1 MARATNGMKI
11 TFHGA
16 AEEVTGACFLV
27 ETSEVRFLID
37 CGMFQGGRE
46 AERKNLAALRF
57 DIEHL
62 DFVLVSHAHID
73 HCGLLPRLTTFGM
86 RGPIYATEATC
97 DLLPIMLKDS
107 AYIQEKEAAWQ
118 NRIRHRGRRLQ
129 RDIAPLYTAAQ
140 VETCIGQVHGIP
152 YGREFQPHPGVRVRF
167 LDAGH
172 ILGAAIVEV
181 WVHEREKTKKLVYSG
196 DLGQPA
202 RPIVRDPAS
211 VDQADVLLVEST
223 YGNRLHRGMEATT
236 DELVEV
242 INDTLHR
249 RHGNVIVPA
258 FALGRT
264 QDMLALLVE
273 ETARGRLSDLNV
285 FVDSPLAL
293 RATEIT
299 LKHREVLDG
308 TTRALLGEHE
318 HVGLPI
324 RVRFIQDVEESKALN
339 RIHSCAV
346 IIASSGMCDGGRI
359 KHHLEHNLA
368 RPECAILFT
377 GFQAAGTLGRRIVDG
392 ARSVKL
398 YGENVP
404 VRAQIHTLG
413 GLSAHAD
420 RAALLAWLRRFKAA
434 PRETFVVHGEA
445 ETAKGFGALIAK
457 ELHWRV
463 RVPACGEQIEC

>member
-1 MARATNGMKI
+1 MKI

-16 AEEVTGACFLV
+16 AGEVTGACFLV
-27 ETSEVRFLID
+27 ETIDVRFLID

-46 AERKNLAALRF
+46 AGSKNLAAPGF
-57 DIEHL
+57 DIDRL

-73 HCGLLPRLTTFGM
+73 HCGLLPRLTNFGF

-118 NRIRHRGRRLQ
+118 TRSRRHRRRLQ
-129 RDIAPLYTAAQ
+129 RDIAPLYTVAQ
-140 VETCIGQVHGIP
+140 AEACVRQVHGIP
-152 YGREFQPHPGVRVRF
+152 YDKEFQPHPMVRVRF

-181 WVHEREKTKKLVYSG
+181 WIRERAKTKKLVYSG
-196 DLGQPA
+196 DLGQPS
-202 RPIVRDPAS
+202 RPIVRDPAP
-211 VDQADVLLVEST
+211 VDHADVLLVEST
-223 YGNRLHRGMEATT
+223 YGNRLHKDMGGTV
-236 DELVEV
+236 DELVGV

-273 ETARGRLSDLNV
+273 QTSKGRLRDLKV
-285 FVDSPLAL
+285 FVDSPLAT

-299 LKHREVLDG
+299 LKHREVLDD
-308 TTRALLGEHE
+308 TTRHLLALSERAQ
-318 HVGLPI
+318 LPI
-324 RVRFIQDVEESKALN
+324 HIRFVEDVEESKALN
-339 RIHSCAV
+339 RVRSGAV

-368 RPECAILFT
+368 RRECSILFT

-392 ARSVKL
+392 ARTVKL
-398 YGENVP
+398 FGESVL
-404 VRAQIHTLG
+404 VKAQIHTLG

-420 RAALLAWLRRFKAA
+420 RDALLAWLHRFKTA
-434 PRETFVVHGEA
+434 PRDVYVVHGEA
-445 ETAKGFGALIAK
+445 ETARGFAELILGTLRWKARMPV
-457 ELHWRV
+457 H
-463 RVPACGEQIEC
+463 GETVEC

>member
-1 MARATNGMKI
+1 MKI

-16 AEEVTGACFLV
+16 AAEVTGACFLV

-46 AERKNLAALRF
+46 ADRKNLAALGF
-57 DIEHL
+57 GIEQL

-73 HCGLLPRLTTFGM
+73 HCGLLPRLTNFGLH
-86 RGPIYATEATC
+86 GPIYATEVTC

-107 AYIQEKEAAWQ
+107 AYIQEKEALWQ
-118 NRIRHRGRRLQ
+118 NRVRRRGRPLQ
-129 RDIAPLYTAAQ
+129 REIAPLYTVAQ
-140 VETCIGQVHGIP
+140 AEACMRQVHGIS
-152 YGREFQPHPGVRVRF
+152 YGKEFQPHPRVRARF

-181 WVHEREKTKKLVYSG
+181 WVRESGKTKKLVYSG

-202 RPIVRDPAS
+202 RPIVRDATA
-211 VDQADVLLVEST
+211 VDHADVLLVEST
-223 YGNRLHRGMEATT
+223 YGNRLHRDMNATA

-242 INDTLHR
+242 IDDTLR
-249 RHGNVIVPA
+249 RRGNVIVPA

-264 QDMLALLVE
+264 QDILAVLVE
-273 ETARGRLSDLNV
+273 ETLKSRLRGLNV
-285 FVDSPLAL
+285 FVDSPLAT

-299 LKHREVLDG
+299 LKHREVLDDA
-308 TTRALLGEHE
+308 TRRLLAAHE
-318 HVGLPI
+318 RAQLPI
-324 RVRFIQDVEESKALN
+324 HIRFTEDVEESKALN
-339 RIHSCAV
+339 RIRSGAV
-346 IIASSGMCDGGRI
+346 IIAASGMCDGGRI
-359 KHHLEHNLA
+359 KHHLEHNLG
-368 RPECAILFT
+368 RPECSILFT

-398 YGENVP
+398 FGESVP

-420 RAALLAWLRRFKAA
+420 RDALLAWLHRFKSA
-434 PRETFVVHGEA
+434 PREVFVVHGEA
-445 ETAKGFGALIAK
+445 ETANGFAALIREDLRWKA
-457 ELHWRV
+457 
-463 RVPACGEQIEC
+463 RVPVYGETIEC

>member
-1 MARATNGMKI
+1 MKI

-16 AEEVTGACFLV
+16 AAEVTGACFLV
-27 ETSEVRFLID
+27 ETPEVRFLID

-46 AERKNLAALRF
+46 AERKNLAALHF

-73 HCGLLPRLTTFGM
+73 HCGLLPRLTIFGLH
-86 RGPIYATEATC
+86 GPVYATEATC

-118 NRIRHRGRRLQ
+118 NRTRHHGRRLQ
-129 RDIAPLYTAAQ
+129 RDIAPLYTVAQ
-140 VETCIGQVHGIP
+140 AEACIRQVHRIP
-152 YGREFQPHPGVRVRF
+152 YDREFQPHPRVRVRF

-172 ILGAAIVEV
+172 ILGAAIIEV
-181 WVHEREKTKKLVYSG
+181 WIDERAKTKKLVYSG
-196 DLGQPA
+196 DLGQPS

-211 VDQADVLLVEST
+211 VDHADVLLVEST
-223 YGNRLHRGMEATT
+223 YGNRLHRDMGATV

-264 QDMLALLVE
+264 QDMLALLVA
-273 ETARGRLSDLNV
+273 ETSSGRLRDLNV

-299 LKHREVLDG
+299 LQHREVLDD
-308 TTRALLGEHE
+308 TTRQLLSAHE
-318 HVGLPI
+318 SARRPI
-324 RVRFIQDVEESKALN
+324 RIRFTQDVEESKALN
-339 RIHSCAV
+339 RIRSGAV

-359 KHHLEHNLA
+359 KHHLEHNIG
-368 RPECAILFT
+368 RQECSILFT

-398 YGENVP
+398 FGESVQ

-420 RAALLAWLRRFKAA
+420 RGALLAWLHRFKAA
-434 PRETFVVHGEA
+434 PRDVFVVHGEA
-445 ETAKGFGALIAK
+445 ETANGFAALIGK
-457 ELHWRV
+457 ELHWRA
-463 RVPACGEQIEC
+463 RVPAGGEEIDC

>member
-1 MARATNGMKI
+1 MKI

-16 AEEVTGACFLV
+16 AAEVTGACFLV

-46 AERKNLAALRF
+46 ADRKNLAALGF
-57 DIEHL
+57 EIEHL

-73 HCGLLPRLTTFGM
+73 HCGLLPRLTNFGLH
-86 RGPIYATEATC
+86 GPIYATEATC

-107 AYIQEKEAAWQ
+107 AYIQEKEAVWQ
-118 NRIRHRGRRLQ
+118 NRARHRGRRLQ
-129 RDIAPLYTAAQ
+129 RDVAPLYTVAQ
-140 VETCIGQVHGIP
+140 AETCMRQVQGIS
-152 YGREFQPHPGVRVRF
+152 YGKEFQPHPRVKARF

-181 WVHEREKTKKLVYSG
+181 WVRERAKAKKLVYSG

-202 RPIVRDPAS
+202 RPIVRDAAS
-211 VDQADVLLVEST
+211 VDHADVLLVEST
-223 YGNRLHRGMEATT
+223 YGNRLHRDMDATA

-242 INDTLHR
+242 INDTLR
-249 RHGNVIVPA
+249 RRRGNVIVPA

-264 QDMLALLVE
+264 QDMLAVLVE
-273 ETARGRLSDLNV
+273 ETSKGRLRDLNV
-285 FVDSPLAL
+285 FVDSPLAT

-299 LKHREVLDG
+299 LKHREVLDD
-308 TTRALLGEHE
+308 TTRRLLAAHE
-318 HVGLPI
+318 RAQLPI
-324 RVRFIQDVEESKALN
+324 HIRFTEDVEESKALN
-339 RIHSCAV
+339 RIRSGAV

-359 KHHLEHNLA
+359 KHHLEHNLG
-368 RPECAILFT
+368 RPECSILFT

-398 YGENVP
+398 FGESVP
-404 VRAQIHTLG
+404 VRAHIHTLG

-420 RAALLAWLRRFKAA
+420 RDALLAWLHRFKAA
-434 PRETFVVHGEA
+434 PREVFVVHGEA
-445 ETAKGFGALIAK
+445 ETANGFAALIEEDLRWKA
-457 ELHWRV
+457 
-463 RVPACGEQIEC
+463 RVPVYGETVEC

>member
-1 MARATNGMKI
+1 MKI

-16 AEEVTGACFLV
+16 AAEVTGACFLV

-46 AERKNLAALRF
+46 ADRKNLAALGF
-57 DIEHL
+57 GIEQL

-73 HCGLLPRLTTFGM
+73 HCGLLPRLTNFGLH
-86 RGPIYATEATC
+86 GPIYAIEATC

-107 AYIQEKEAAWQ
+107 AYIQEKEALWQ
-118 NRIRHRGRRLQ
+118 NRVRRRGKRLQ
-129 RDIAPLYTAAQ
+129 RDIAPLYTVAQ
-140 VETCIGQVHGIP
+140 AEACLRQVHGIS
-152 YGREFQPHPGVRVRF
+152 YGREFRPHPRVRARF

-181 WVHEREKTKKLVYSG
+181 WIREHSKTKKLVYSG

-202 RPIVRDPAS
+202 RPIVRDATS
-211 VDQADVLLVEST
+211 VDHADVLLIEST
-223 YGNRLHRGMEATT
+223 YGNRLHKDMGATA

-242 INDTLHR
+242 INDTLR
-249 RHGNVIVPA
+249 RRGNVIVPA

-264 QDMLALLVE
+264 QDMLAVLVE
-273 ETARGRLSDLNV
+273 ETSKGRLRDLNV
-285 FVDSPLAL
+285 FVDSPLAT

-299 LKHREVLDG
+299 LEHREVLDD
-308 TTRALLGEHE
+308 TTRRLLAAHE
-318 HVGLPI
+318 RAQLPI
-324 RVRFIQDVEESKALN
+324 HIRFTEDVEESKALN
-339 RIHSCAV
+339 RIRSGAV

-359 KHHLEHNLA
+359 KHHLEHNLG
-368 RPECAILFT
+368 RPDCSVLFT

-398 YGENVP
+398 FGESVP
-404 VRAQIHTLG
+404 VTAQIHTLG

-420 RAALLAWLRRFKAA
+420 RDALLAWLHRFKAA
-434 PRETFVVHGEA
+434 PREAFVVHGEA
-445 ETAKGFGALIAK
+445 ETASGFAALIREDLRWKA
-457 ELHWRV
+457 
-463 RVPACGEQIEC
+463 RVPVYGETIEC